1 MAKSVRD
8 LPEDILALIDLR
20 EWDMKT
26 PQARAHFKMRGVR
39 KLPSIAIEGKLVY
52 ESLIPDQNELI
63 ERILECVNCNQGGCD
78 EE

>member
-8 LPEDILALIDLR
+8 LPEDIQALIDIR

-26 PQARAHFKMRGVR
+26 PRARRHSKTTGVR

-52 ESLIPDQNELI
+52 ESLIPDQNELTQKI
-63 ERILECVNCNQGGCD
+63 MECVKRDGRGCD
-78 EE
+78 EI

>member
-8 LPEDILALIDLR
+8 LPTDILALIDIR

-26 PQARAHFKMRGVR
+26 PQTRAHFKMRGIR
-39 KLPSIAIEGKLVY
+39 KLPSIAIGGKLVY

-63 ERILECVNCNQGGCD
+63 ARILACVNRNQGGCD
-78 EE
+78 ER